1 MISFFYRLEGDFNK
15 MFGMSMDIGIDLGT
29 ANVLVYVKGKGIVL
43 REPSVVAVDKD
54 TNRVLA
60 IGEEARRMIGRTP
73 GNIVAIRP
81 LREGVIADYD
91 ITESMLRHFIEK
103 VVGRS
108 FVFRPRIMICIPS
121 GCTMVEQRAV
131 QEAAEQAGAR
141 HTQLI
146 EEPLAAALGAGLDI
160 VEPCGSMIVD
170 IGGGTTEVAV
180 VSLGGVVE
188 SESIKTAGD
197 AFDEAIV
204 RYVRRKHNILIG
216 KRTAEELKIGI
227 ACLVPRAEVG
237 IQEVKGR
244 CLTTGLPKSVK
255 ISSVE
260 LVEAIAEPARDILET
275 IHMVLERTPPELVA
289 DLAQNGII
297 MAGGGSLIYGFD
309 QLVEKD
315 TGIRTTV
322 VDDALSC
329 AAFGSGKMLMNLND
343 MQDGMVNLARKRQMK
358 A

>member
-1 MISFFYRLEGDFNK
+1 MMIFER
-15 MFGMSMDIGIDLGT
+15 DIAIDLGT
-29 ANVLVYVKGKGIVL
+29 TNIRVFVRGKGIML
-43 REPSVVAVDKD
+43 REPSIVAVDKY
-54 TNRVLA
+54 T
-60 IGEEARRMIGRTP
+60 GRMLKVGQDAQKMLGRTP
-73 GNIVAIRP
+73 ANIVAIHP
-81 LREGVIADYD
+81 ISAGVISDYD
-91 ITESMLRHFIEK
+91 MTALMLKELLSRVTSFSLFKPRVLVTVPSSVTGVEERNVIDAVIEA
-103 VVGRS
+103 
-108 FVFRPRIMICIPS
+108 
-121 GCTMVEQRAV
+121 TA
-131 QEAAEQAGAR
+131 AGA
-141 HTQLI
+141 
-146 EEPLAAALGAGLDI
+146 GADI
-160 VEPCGSMIVD
+160 SKPDGHLVID

-289 DLAQNGII
+289 DVAQNGII